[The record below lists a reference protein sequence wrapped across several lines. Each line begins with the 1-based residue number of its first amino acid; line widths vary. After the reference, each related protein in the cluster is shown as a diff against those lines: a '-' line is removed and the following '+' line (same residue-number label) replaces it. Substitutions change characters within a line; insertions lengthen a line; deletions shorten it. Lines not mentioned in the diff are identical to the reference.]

1 MVTAAGDRASPAAM
15 KTNAKLEIFAV
26 LVAGVIGLG
35 AAAVAGGGST
45 GDPTA
50 GPGAAGHTRWA
61 NAFHRAKMG
70 VIADRLGLTADQRTK
85 LKAIRTQTAS
95 SVQAIRANSALT
107 AEQKQAQV
115 AAARMGA
122 KTQMKA
128 VLTDEQLGKLAFI
141 RSHPR
146 HLNELATRRMKM
158 GMAANRLGL
167 SPDQRAKIRDITQKT
182 AAAVKPVRQ
191 DPNLT
196 PAAKREKVRQL
207 VDASRTEIRGV
218 LTAEQQ
224 DRLQRMRRRL
234 LAPLGPLG

>member
-1 MVTAAGDRASPAAM
+1 M
-15 KTNAKLEIFAV
+15 KTNAKLEVMAV
-26 LVAGVIGLG
+26 LAAGIIGLG
-35 AAAVAGGGST
+35 AAAAAG
-45 GDPTA
+45 D
-50 GPGAAGHTRWA
+50 GAAGDAPASSVPGGHARWA
-61 NAFHRAKMG
+61 AAFHRAKMG
-70 VIADRLGLTADQRTK
+70 VVADRLGLTADQRAK
-85 LKAIRTQTAS
+85 LKDIRTRTAS

-115 AAARMGA
+115 AAARQGA
-122 KTQMKA
+122 KAQMKA

-146 HLNELATRRMKM
+146 QLNELTTRRVKM

-191 DPNLT
+191 DPSLT

-224 DRLQRMRRRL
+224 VRLEHMRRRL